1 MKQFDVYVNTDKDTN
16 KTYPY
21 FVDIQSGLLNT
32 LNTRV
37 VIPLT
42 PANKPDKSYPD
53 NLCPIIKIKNKNY
66 ALLTHQL
73 TSVSANFLKKNEC
86 TIISRRDEIIG
97 AIDFLVTGI

>member
-1 MKQFDVYVNTDKDTN
+1 MEQFDVYINTNKDTS

-21 FVDIQSGLLNT
+21 FVDIQNSLIDSLNS
-32 LNTRV
+32 RV

-42 PANKPDKSYPD
+42 PANTSDKSYPQ
-53 NLCPIIKIKNKNY
+53 NLCPLVKIRNKNY

-73 TSVSANFLKKNEC
+73 TSVSTNLLKKKEGSLSA
-86 TIISRRDEIIG
+86 SRDDIVA

>member
-1 MKQFDVYVNTDKDTN
+1 MQQFDLYLNTDKDSS

-21 FVDIQSGLLNT
+21 FVDIQNNLLDS
-32 LNTRV
+32 LNSRV

-42 PANKPDKSYPD
+42 AVGQTEKSYPD
-53 NLCPIIKIKNKNY
+53 NLCPVVEISQQRF

-73 TSVSANFLKKNEC
+73 TSVSLGFLQKKAGSLALNRND
-86 TIISRRDEIIG
+86 IIA

>member
-1 MKQFDVYVNTDKDTN
+1 MDQFDLYVNTDNETN

-21 FVDIQSGLLNT
+21 FVDIQNGLLDA
-32 LNTRV
+32 LNSRV

-42 PANKPDKSYPD
+42 PVGKSDKNYPN
-53 NLCPIIKIKNKNY
+53 NLCPIVKIKNKNF

-73 TSVSANFLKKNEC
+73 SSVSISFLNKKEGSLASN
-86 TIISRRDEIIG
+86 RDDIVA

>member
-1 MKQFDVYVNTDKDTN
+1 MKQFDVYTNTDKDTN
-16 KTYPY
+16 KIYPF
-21 FVDIQSGLLNT
+21 FVDVQSALLET
-32 LNTRV
+32 LNSRV

-42 PANKPDKSYPD
+42 PASRSDRGYPN

-73 TSVSANFLKKNEC
+73 TSVSASFLKRNEGSL
-86 TIISRRDEIIG
+86 ISSRDEIIG

>member
-1 MKQFDVYVNTDKDTN
+1 MNQFDLYVNTNEDTN

-21 FVDIQSGLLNT
+21 FVDIQNGLLDT
-32 LNTRV
+32 LNSRV

-42 PANKPDKSYPD
+42 PISKSDKSYPD
-53 NLCPIIKIKNKNY
+53 NLCPVVKIKNKKF

-73 TSVSANFLKKNEC
+73 TSVSVSLLKDKESSLAS
-86 TIISRRDEIIG
+86 SRDGIVA

>member
-1 MKQFDVYVNTDKDTN
+1 MHQFDVYANTDKDTN

-21 FVDIQSGLLNT
+21 FVDIQNNLLEI
-32 LNTRV
+32 LNSRV

-42 PANKPDKSYPD
+42 PVSKSDKTFPK
-53 NLCPIIKIKNKNY
+53 NLCPTIKIKNKNF

-73 TSVSANFLKKNEC
+73 TSVSTSFLKKKEGSLVS
-86 TIISRRDEIIG
+86 SRDDIVG

>member
-1 MKQFDVYVNTDKDTN
+1 MKQFDVYMNTDKDTN

-21 FVDIQSGLLNT
+21 FVDVQSGLLDT
-32 LNTRV
+32 LNSRV

-42 PANKPDKSYPD
+42 PANKSDKSYPA

-73 TSVSANFLKKNEC
+73 TSVSANFLKNNEGSLI
-86 TIISRRDEIIG
+86 TSRDEIVG

>member
-1 MKQFDVYVNTDKDTN
+1 MDQFDLYVNTDKDTN

-21 FVDIQSGLLNT
+21 FVDIQNGLLDT
-32 LNTRV
+32 LNSRV

-42 PANKPDKSYPD
+42 PVSKSEKSYPD
-53 NLCPIIKIKNKNY
+53 NLCPIVKIKNKNF

-73 TSVSANFLKKNEC
+73 TSVPVALLKKKE
-86 TIISRRDEIIG
+86 SSLAPRRDDIVA

>member
-1 MKQFDVYVNTDKDTN
+1 MDQFDLYVNTDKGTS

-21 FVDIQSGLLNT
+21 FIDIQNSLLNT
-32 LNTRV
+32 LNSRV

-42 PANKPDKSYPD
+42 PINKSDKNYPD
-53 NLCPIIKIKNKNY
+53 NLCPVININNKKF

-73 TSVSANFLKKNEC
+73 TSVSASFLKKKEDSLV
-86 TIISRRDEIIG
+86 TSRDDIVA